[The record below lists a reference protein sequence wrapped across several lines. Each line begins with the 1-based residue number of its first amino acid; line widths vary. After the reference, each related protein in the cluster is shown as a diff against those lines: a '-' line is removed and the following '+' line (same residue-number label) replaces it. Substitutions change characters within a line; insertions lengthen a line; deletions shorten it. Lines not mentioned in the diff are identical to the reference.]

1 VSTSNPLRRLA
12 GAGAGTAAAS
22 GPGPGEAVPTVGG
35 PQGLARTVAVF
46 DAYVDRR
53 VDRVRGN
60 PVLDRVMYTASE
72 LGNFSLV
79 WHLVNTTR
87 AVAPDRRL
95 SHAVRV
101 AAVLGAESVLV
112 NGPIK
117 SLFRRHRPVWEHERP
132 LRLRVPKT
140 SSFPSG
146 HASSAAVAALM
157 LAERDRAWPLYVGI
171 GAVVASSRVYVGV
184 HHASDV
190 LAGVALGVAM
200 AKAAQRVWPFPP
212 VERPAG

>member
-1 VSTSNPLRRLA
+1 MTAVDALRRRVGPRSA
-12 GAGAGTAAAS
+12 
-22 GPGPGEAVPTVGG
+22 GPGPGEAVPIVGG

-53 VDRVRGN
+53 VDRLRGN
-60 PVLDRVMYTASE
+60 PTLDRVMYTASE

-87 AVAPDRRL
+87 AVGADRRAT
-95 SHAVRV
+95 HAARV

-112 NGPIK
+112 NGPVK
-117 SLFRRHRPVWEHERP
+117 NMFRRHRPVWEHERP
-132 LRLRVPKT
+132 LKLRVPKT

-146 HASSAAVAALM
+146 HASSAAVAAVM
-157 LAERDRAWPLYVGI
+157 LSQHDKAWPLYWGI
-171 GAVVASSRVYVGV
+171 GAVVATSRVYVGV

-190 LAGVALGVAM
+190 VAGAALGVAIAEG
-200 AKAAQRVWPFPP
+200 AKRLWAFPP
-212 VERPAG
+212 VESRST